1 MGTPY
6 KMKGFSGFG
15 NSPLNKTSG
24 VGSKNKSDSKSFD
37 IDYDEIKKDGSNN
50 YSDPTDPKSPTYNPN
65 HPGSDFVK
73 PATKKEKND
82 AKLAKA
88 NAEYEKGLAER
99 VSVNNP
105 EHAKGAEGRLVALN
119 NDHDVDDNGVP
130 QIGAAEYYK
139 KTGKKPKK

>member
-1 MGTPY
+1 MRSGY
-6 KMKGFSGFG
+6 KMKGMDFG
-15 NSPLNKTSG
+15 NSPVKQT
-24 VGSKNKSDSKSFD
+24 KFPAHEKQA
-37 IDYDEIKKDGSNN
+37 KKR
-50 YSDPTDPKSPTYNPN
+50 
-65 HPGSDFVK
+65 
-73 PATKKEKND
+73 KND